1 MASNGR
7 AIRADYLLNELIHVK
22 KNKVDANDMKMM
34 LGDVFDV
41 YASLKTP
48 LLIKIV
54 ENSKYLDKLLPG
66 KKANTQVKAWIED
79 LKNWNYRFEYEL
91 KEPSLFSVWEFYIV
105 DNLFKSQIQNDKL
118 RRIASKL
125 NGYDGFLVQ
134 FLQNLL
140 QDPTYFSEYC
150 SNDNLKSPDA
160 CTQMIVNGLIFVHD
174 YFSPTDSSLSE
185 ENLKFKHWH
194 KIEYKYSPFSNTF
207 LRIFFNRNDIDDGSK
222 NTLNVGTIYYS
233 EFEARGLESQH
244 TPTYRM
250 IVDFGSDKD
259 CQFSVDTGVSENI
272 IGNYFYFNLHEPHKS
287 LQMVPMGFNSL
298 NTTQTQRFATLR
310 LIYKDW
316 FDQEEARRKLAKEKK
331 IEDDSQTKK
340 EDL

>member
-1 MASNGR
+1 M
-7 AIRADYLLNELIHVK
+7 LNDLIHVQK
-22 KNKVDANDMKMM
+22 KKVDANDMKMM

-54 ENSKYLDKLLPG
+54 ESSKYLDQLLPN
-66 KKANTQVKAWIED
+66 KKANSQVKQWIED
-79 LKNWNYRFEYEL
+79 LKQWNYRFEHEL
-91 KEPSLFSVWEFYIV
+91 KEPTIFSLWEFYIV
-105 DNLFKSQIQNDKL
+105 DTLFKSQIQNDKL
-118 RRIASKL
+118 RRYASKL
-125 NGYDGFLVQ
+125 NGYDGFLVGI
-134 FLQNLL
+134 LEKLL

-150 SNDNLKSPDA
+150 SSDNLNSADA
-160 CTQMIVNGLIFVHD
+160 CIKMVTDGIIFA
-174 YFSPTDSSLSE
+174 YNYLEPTDPSLSTE
-185 ENLKFKHWH
+185 SLKFKHWH

-207 LRIFFNRNDIDDGSK
+207 LRVFFNRNDIDDGSK

-233 EFEARGLESQH
+233 EFDAKGLESQH
-244 TPTYRM
+244 TAAYRM

-272 IGNYFYFNLHEPHKS
+272 IGNYFYFNLHEPYKT
-287 LQMVPMGFNSL
+287 LKLVPMNFNSL

-316 FDQEEARRKLAKEKK
+316 FDQEEARRMKAEQKKTTNEEKV
-331 IEDDSQTKK
+331 IQ
-340 EDL
+340 DL